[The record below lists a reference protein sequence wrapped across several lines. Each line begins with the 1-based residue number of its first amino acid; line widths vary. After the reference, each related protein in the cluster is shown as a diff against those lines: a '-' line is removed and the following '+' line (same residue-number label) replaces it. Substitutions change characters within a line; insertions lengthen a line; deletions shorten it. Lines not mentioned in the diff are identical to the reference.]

1 MQWALHCAILGGMNS
16 LRLGFV
22 GAGNMASA
30 LLRGLLRA
38 QRVSPQQIHVS
49 DVDPAK
55 REKCAQSHGV
65 SAAASNQELCAWA
78 SVLLLAVK
86 PQNLPGVL
94 RECAS
99 AVQPGALVISIAAGV
114 RSSKIGDALPDGT
127 RIVRAMP
134 NTPALVGA
142 GATALCAGP
151 RATPDDLEVA
161 RSLFDAVGRSVVVDE
176 TQMDA
181 VTGLS
186 GSGPAYVM
194 LMIEA
199 LADGGVAA
207 GLSRENALLLATQTV
222 LGSAQ
227 LLLESGD
234 HPAAWKD
241 RVMSPGGTTAAGLA
255 ALEEGRLRHTL
266 ASAVQHATRRSR
278 ELGAG

>member
-1 MQWALHCAILGGMNS
+1 MTNQRI
-16 LRLGFV
+16 GFV

-38 QRVSPQQIHVS
+38 ERVTPEQIKVS
-49 DVDPAK
+49 DVDRVKRDQCAK
-55 REKCAQSHGV
+55 THGV
-65 SAAASNQELCAWA
+65 LAASSNQELCAWA
-78 SVLLLAVK
+78 SIVILAVK

-94 RECAS
+94 RDCAS
-99 AVQPGALVISIAAGV
+99 AVQPGTLFISIAAGV
-114 RSSKIGDALPDGT
+114 RSSTIGDALPDST

-134 NTPALVGA
+134 NTPALVGV

-151 RATPDDLEVA
+151 RATASDLELA
-161 RSLFDAVGRSVVVDE
+161 HSLFDAVGRSVGVDE

-194 LMIEA
+194 LIIES

-207 GLSRENALLLATQTV
+207 GLSRETALLLATQTV

-227 LLLESGD
+227 LLLDSGE
-234 HPAAWKD
+234 HPATWKD
-241 RVMSPGGTTAAGLA
+241 RVMSPGGTTAAGLE
-255 ALEEGRLRHTL
+255 ALEGGRLRHTL
-266 ASAVQHATRRSR
+266 ARAVQHATRRAR
-278 ELGAG
+278 ELGAR

>member
-1 MQWALHCAILGGMNS
+1 MSNDRI
-16 LRLGFV
+16 GFV

-38 QRVSPQQIHVS
+38 QRVTPAQIRIS
-49 DVDPAK
+49 DLDRQK
-55 REKCAQSHGV
+55 REACAQSHGV
-65 SAAASNQELCAWA
+65 GAAASNPELCAWA
-78 SVLLLAVK
+78 SVLILAVK
-86 PQNLPGVL
+86 PQSLPAVL

-99 AVQPGALVISIAAGV
+99 SLQPSSLVISIAAGV
-114 RSSKIGDALPDGT
+114 RSSTIADALPQDT
-127 RIVRAMP
+127 RVVRAMP

-142 GATALCAGP
+142 GATAVCAGP
-151 RATPDDLEVA
+151 RAGASDIDFA
-161 RSLFDAVGRSVVVDE
+161 RSLFDAVGRSVIVDE

-194 LMIEA
+194 LVIES

-207 GLSRENALLLATQTV
+207 GLSRETALLLATQTV

-227 LLLESGD
+227 LLLESGE
-234 HPAAWKD
+234 HPATWKD

-255 ALEEGRLRHTL
+255 ALEGGRLRHTL
-266 ASAVQHATRRSR
+266 SRAVQHATRRAR
-278 ELGAG
+278 ELGNR

>member
-1 MQWALHCAILGGMNS
+1 MPPGGLGTILAPMSNE
-16 LRLGFV
+16 RIGFI

-30 LLRGLLRA
+30 LLRGWLRA
-38 QRVSPQQIHVS
+38 GTVTKEQVRISE
-49 DVDPAK
+49 VDRSK
-55 REKCAQSHGV
+55 REAVASAHGV
-65 SAAASNQELCAWA
+65 SAAASNAELCGWA

-86 PQNLPGVL
+86 PQSVPAVL
-94 RECAS
+94 RECAP
-99 AVQPGALVISIAAGV
+99 ALQPSTLLISVAAGV
-114 RSSKIGDALPDGT
+114 RTSTIADGLPAG
-127 RIVRAMP
+127 VRVVRTMP

-151 RATPDDLEVA
+151 GATTSDLDFT

-176 TQMDA
+176 TQLDA

-194 LMIEA
+194 LVIEA

-207 GLSRENALLLATQTV
+207 GLSRETALLLATQTV

-234 HPAAWKD
+234 HPAVWKD
-241 RVMSPGGTTAAGLA
+241 RVMSPAGTTAAGLA
-255 ALEEGRLRHTL
+255 ALEAGALRATL
-266 ASAVQHATRRSR
+266 AQAVQHAAQRSR
-278 ELGAG
+278 ELGAR

>member
-1 MQWALHCAILGGMNS
+1 MSNERI
-16 LRLGFV
+16 GFV

-38 QRVSPQQIHVS
+38 QRVSPQQIRIS
-49 DVDPAK
+49 DVDRQK
-55 REKCAQSHGV
+55 REAGAHSHGV
-65 SAAASNQELCAWA
+65 VAASSNPELCAWA
-78 SVLLLAVK
+78 SVLVLAVK
-86 PQNLPGVL
+86 PQNLSSVL
-94 RECAS
+94 NECGG
-99 AVQPGALVISIAAGV
+99 AVQPSTLVISIVAGV
-114 RSSKIGDALPDGT
+114 RASTIADALPNDA

-134 NTPALVGA
+134 NAPALVGA
-142 GATALCAGP
+142 GASAVCAGP
-151 RATPDDLEVA
+151 RASAGDVAFA

-194 LMIEA
+194 LVIES

-207 GLSRENALLLATQTV
+207 GLSRETALLLATQTV

-227 LLLESGD
+227 LLLESAE
-234 HPAAWKD
+234 HPATWKD

-255 ALEEGRLRHTL
+255 ALEGGRLRHTL
-266 ASAVQHATRRSR
+266 ARAVQHATRRAR
-278 ELGAG
+278 ELGSR

>member
-1 MQWALHCAILGGMNS
+1 MTSQRI
-16 LRLGFV
+16 GFI

-30 LLRGLLRA
+30 LLRGWLRA
-38 QRVSPQQIHVS
+38 KQVAPAEVRVS
-49 DVDPAK
+49 DVDPKK
-55 REKCAQSHGV
+55 REACTQQHGV
-65 SAAASNQELCAWA
+65 VAAASNAELCGWA
-78 SVLLLAVK
+78 SLLILAVK
-86 PQNLPGVL
+86 PQNVPGVL
-94 RECAS
+94 KECAG
-99 AVQPGALVISIAAGV
+99 AVQPGTLLISIAAGV
-114 RSSKIGDALPDGT
+114 RCSSIGDALPASA

-151 RATPDDLEVA
+151 RATPSDLELA
-161 RSLFDAVGRSVVVDE
+161 RALFDAVGRSVVVDE
-176 TQMDA
+176 THMDT

-194 LMIEA
+194 LVIES

-207 GLSRENALLLATQTV
+207 GLSRETALLLATQTV

-234 HPAAWKD
+234 HPGVWKD

-255 ALEEGRLRHTL
+255 ALEEGRLRHVL

-278 ELGAG
+278 ELGSR